1 MVTLQ
6 VWWPQGGRG
15 APGLWASGTRAGTFT
30 LPTAE
35 PAPAPSEVCFILS
48 FFAFQLISFV
58 PLSFFFF
65 FLTKYKRHIHGFD
78 YLLKDNELNSKYYS
92 SCRSYTYILSLY

>member
-1 MVTLQ
+1 MIKRQEAPPHPQQEWSHWKCGGLRDGEELQ
-6 VWWPQGGRG
+6 ACGQVAFG
-15 APGLWASGTRAGTFT
+15 PGTVT

-35 PAPAPSEVCFILS
+35 LAPAPSEVCFILS

-65 FLTKYKRHIHGFD
+65 F
-78 YLLKDNELNSKYYS
+78 
-92 SCRSYTYILSLY
+92 